1 MEEIVVSEDFQS
13 QGIGKALVQKII
25 EHAQHLWCY
34 KILGDTRHD
43 LLPRFEKYGFIS
55 KEICVKKYL

>member
-25 EHAQHLWCY
+25 EHAQHL
-34 KILGDTRHD
+34 
-43 LLPRFEKYGFIS
+43 
-55 KEICVKKYL
+55 